1 MYHLDEQKCIK
12 EFMNL
17 DEETQRAFVA
27 WMDIEKQISDLS
39 KLLEQ
44 MYGKE
49 YLNKAKEQ
57 KTSEIFTYAMLKI
70 LLSASPFISFTAQML
85 WDFNFLKTIEYVIQA
100 CIKINKEGF
109 KEFFKEQLGI
119 FAPPKKNSI
128 YHIHIK
134 SNLII
139 QKNTSGLNL
148 FITKIKEYF
157 NEKQIKIY
165 WSDKY
170 MKQLFIYSNQ
180 ESNISKIALM
190 HSIDIQTQ
198 KYTIYTYA
206 KLNKLDLASIVA
218 GECGYFLNYL
228 FPTNFKALQEQY
240 ESIVYQLYTFK
251 DDSPLAVIRDHFIT
265 YPFAINSKF
274 ISFDLKKIFYGI
286 DLCTGVFDTH
296 FSFHYE
302 IDQKLE
308 ENKEFL
314 LKRLLSYL
322 IIDEKRNATALED
335 IKEQKYIIDDYTF
348 YFKELKSLELKKC
361 TIYQLP
367 CNHPLFKEFRN
378 KEKQN

>member
-1 MYHLDEQKCIK
+1 MQ
-12 EFMNL
+12 
-17 DEETQRAFVA
+17 Q
-27 WMDIEKQISDLS
+27 IEKELIHT
-39 KLLEQ
+39 KIQ
-44 MYGKE
+44 M
-49 YLNKAKEQ
+49 
-57 KTSEIFTYAMLKI
+57 I
-70 LLSASPFISFTAQML
+70 LAQ
-85 WDFNFLKTIEYVIQA
+85 E
-100 CIKINKEGF
+100 
-109 KEFFKEQLGI
+109 
-119 FAPPKKNSI
+119 
-128 YHIHIK
+128 IK

-206 KLNKLDLASIVA
+206 KLNKLDLASIVT
-218 GECGYFLNYL
+218 GEFVGIFLNYL

-348 YFKELKSLELKKC
+348 YFKELKSLELKNAPCINFLVIILCLKSLEIKKSKLVLLKRMKIVLFMLTMKLYKFYKILLMEF
-361 TIYQLP
+361 TIQV
-367 CNHPLFKEFRN
+367 KI
-378 KEKQN
+378 KQEDI